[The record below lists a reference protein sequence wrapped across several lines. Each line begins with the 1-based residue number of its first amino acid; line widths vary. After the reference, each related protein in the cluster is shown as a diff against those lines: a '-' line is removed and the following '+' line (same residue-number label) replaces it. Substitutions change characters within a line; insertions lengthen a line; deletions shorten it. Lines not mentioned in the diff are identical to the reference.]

1 LVPPCPAPTGS
12 ESFFFLFSC
21 VRLDRSACAI
31 TQIRIFVCRGFPL
44 IFPSFPA
51 LSHCIS
57 PPPPCPHPLLCPPRP
72 MSILGFWYVSR
83 RPDSDVH
90 EPSSANKTP
99 RSVMMFLYAHTH
111 TTHTHTHSHSH
122 IHKHTHTQT
131 HTHTHTQTH
140 SLTHTHTHTHITT
153 ASRRHRVT
161 VPTGRLGQ
169 LKERTRASLR
179 AGGTNS
185 QSQYIMASY
194 GKKCE
199 GTDFLRGY

>member
-1 LVPPCPAPTGS
+1 
-12 ESFFFLFSC
+12 
-21 VRLDRSACAI
+21 
-31 TQIRIFVCRGFPL
+31 
-44 IFPSFPA
+44 
-51 LSHCIS
+51 
-57 PPPPCPHPLLCPPRP
+57 
-72 MSILGFWYVSR
+72 M
-83 RPDSDVH
+83 
-90 EPSSANKTP
+90 
-99 RSVMMFLYAHTH
+99 HTH
-111 TTHTHTHSHSH
+111 TPHTLTLTVTVTYTNIHTP
-122 IHKHTHTQT
+122 K
-131 HTHTHTQTH
+131 HTHTHTLKLIHLLSHTH
-140 SLTHTHTHTHITT
+140 AHTHTHITT